1 MAIDIQQ
8 LVEIN
13 IRPIL
18 QIDGDL
24 VKDLPFV
31 IDSQVALQGF
41 DPNNLSDKERVYIA
55 ALTLEAI
62 VPRLALIYSDEL
74 QEHRTGPETI
84 RLPSRSD
91 FFKALQKAIEVL
103 KTTAGK
109 GAGVIPSGPEEAALI
124 PWPGCGIKG
133 IGPKINTTENLLC
146 VNSITIPL
154 TD

>member
-1 MAIDIQQ
+1 MAIDIQT

-31 IDSQVALQGF
+31 IESQVALQGF
-41 DPNNLSDKERVYIA
+41 DPDNLSDKERVYIA

-62 VPRLALIYSDEL
+62 VPRIALIYSDEV

-91 FFKALQKAIEVL
+91 FFKALQKAIETL

-109 GAGVIPSGPEEAALI
+109 GAGMIPSGSADQLLT
-124 PWPGCGIKG
+124 PWPGCGIRG
-133 IGPKINTTENLLC
+133 IGPKINANEEDLLLC
-146 VNSITIPL
+146 VLNTITP
-154 TD
+154 

>member
-1 MAIDIQQ
+1 MAINIQQ

-18 QIDGDL
+18 QIDGEL

-31 IDSQVALQGF
+31 IDSQIALQGF
-41 DPNNLSDKERVYIA
+41 DPITLTDKEAVYIA

-62 VPRLALIYSDEL
+62 VPRIALIYSDEV

-91 FFKALQKAIEVL
+91 FFKALQKAIETL

-109 GAGVIPSGPEEAALI
+109 GAGIIPSGSEEQLLN
-124 PWPGCGIKG
+124 PWPGCGIRG
-133 IGPKINTTENLLC
+133 IGPKINTEKDLLSIC
-146 VNSITIPL
+146 VNNTSTL
-154 TD
+154 

>member
-1 MAIDIQQ
+1 MAINIQQ

-41 DPNNLSDKERVYIA
+41 DPNNLTDKESVYIA

-62 VPRLALIYSDEL
+62 VPRIALIYSDEV

-91 FFKALQKAIEVL
+91 FFKALQKAIETL

-109 GAGVIPSGPEEAALI
+109 GAGMIPGGPADQPLT
-124 PWPGCGIKG
+124 PWPGCGIRG
-133 IGPKINTTENLLC
+133 IGPKINVNEEDLLLC
-146 VNSITIPL
+146 VLNTL
-154 TD
+154 TR